1 MRARLAI
8 HSTPLHFS
16 PDFRERGYWGK
27 VGLMLSPV
35 GDIGIENII
44 KEIRGIENI
53 IQENGAE

>member
-1 MRARLAI
+1 
-8 HSTPLHFS
+8 
-16 PDFRERGYWGK
+16 
-27 VGLMLSPV
+27 MLSPV